1 MLLDTTLPEP
11 GFLAVLVW
19 SLWLAGCVLLA
30 VLSLAPATST
40 KARSLWGLMASE
52 GLIVF
57 CATTPLLL
65 GVTVAVLVLIPVIV
79 RVGWEAGSVYAL
91 RLPNGDGQRKRFR
104 MTTVVLIT
112 AMGLLGGV
120 LPVWVPLSGIVVVI
134 AMLAFR
140 VLVSEAGVFGA
151 RYGVVQGLVEAAIF
165 PGLPVAAFAAVA
177 TNEVWLGIL
186 LIAFILVETFDSFAL
201 LGGRLYGKRPL
212 FPRTSARK
220 TVEGFVTG
228 LAALIVVSLLLN
240 WFFAIFTAVQCI
252 GIAFAVAGSAV
263 AGDFLASTAKR
274 AASVKDYP
282 AVMKVQG
289 GLLDIIDAWLVAGPV
304 IVMVFLFY
312 GFV

>member
-1 MLLDTTLPEP
+1 MPSDTTLPEP

-30 VLSLAPATST
+30 VLSLAPGTSS

-65 GVTVAVLVLIPVIV
+65 GATVTVLVFLPVIV
-79 RVGWEAGSVYAL
+79 RVGWETGFVYSL
-91 RLPNGDGQRKRFR
+91 RLPEGDVERRQFR
-104 MTTVVLIT
+104 TATIVLIT
-112 AMGLLGGV
+112 AMGILGYM
-120 LPVWVPLSGIVVVI
+120 LPVWISLSGIAVVI
-134 AMLAFR
+134 AMLVFR
-140 VLVSEAGVFGA
+140 VLVSEAGVFGV
-151 RYGVVQGLVEAAIF
+151 RYGTTQGLIDTAVY

-177 TNEVWLGIL
+177 ANDNWLGIL

-201 LGGRLYGKRPL
+201 LGGRLYGKQPL

-228 LAALIVVSLLLN
+228 IAALFVISLILN
-240 WFFAIFTAVQCI
+240 WFLDIFTVLQCI
-252 GIAFAVAGSAV
+252 GIAFAVAGAAV

-274 AASVKDYP
+274 AAGVKDYP
-282 AVMKVQG
+282 AILKVQG
-289 GLLDIIDAWLVAGPV
+289 GILDIIDSWLVAGPV
-304 IVMVFLFY
+304 IVMVFWLY
-312 GFV
+312 GLV